1 MSAATRWTAAVV
13 GLLGMSV
20 VAVVILIVAASREGG
35 RQVMPAYDTRA
46 LAHGDVMAQQARDRA
61 LGWQA
66 RSAFVGDELTIEL
79 RDRDGAPVRSAVI
92 AVDAYHRAEAARV
105 HHVAPQEVAA
115 GQYQV
120 AAGSWRPG
128 IHQITGT
135 ARLGDVLFTFDGW
148 AER

>member
-1 MSAATRWTAAVV
+1 MSAAARWTSAIV

-20 VAVVILIVAASREGG
+20 VAVVILIVAATRTGG
-35 RQVMPAYDTRA
+35 RQVVPAYDTRA

-66 RSAFVGDELTIEL
+66 RPAFDGDALTIDL
-79 RDRDGAPVRSAVI
+79 RDRAGAPVRGATLT
-92 AVDAYHRAEAARV
+92 VDAYHRTEAARV
-105 HHVAPQEVAA
+105 HHAAPIEAAA
-115 GQYQV
+115 GRYQAD
-120 AAGSWRPG
+120 AAGWRPG

-135 ARLGDVLFTFDGW
+135 ARLGEVTFSFDGW